1 MAISCTKISFSTGF
15 FSINT
20 SSKRSFS
27 FTRSMHGNRIKVW
40 VPQVTWVM
48 WYLVFVRL
56 ETVLAYGQK
65 SFWTLPMLLLG
76 DKAQVE
82 ACFGPFRDSA
92 HLDAR

>member
-56 ETVLAYGQK
+56 ETVLASMQNSCTVCAK
-65 SFWTLPMLLLG
+65 RTIWS
-76 DKAQVE
+76 KIV
-82 ACFGPFRDSA
+82 
-92 HLDAR
+92 LDAPDATPR